1 LSTNA
6 ISEIKHHQAPV
17 TVMTIFKTYLLS
29 GDASGVVKVFNIGD
43 FSQVMEGRA
52 NQGPNHTN
60 AAITS
65 ICLIEKPCV
74 GIVVVA
80 GDVSGYIT
88 LIKMEQQGVKCA
100 TYGAH
105 ADSK

>member
-1 LSTNA
+1 MSTNA

-29 GDASGVVKVFNIGD
+29 GDASGVVKVFNICD